1 MFINAKG
8 ERAINQSF
16 GAIDEGSCGFDY
28 GFFQNG
34 KMRVNLDSTQSDI
47 DIDDERYDYQRA
59 TWGIIDT
66 KGNILE
72 IEKP

>member
-1 MFINAKG
+1 MFINTKG
-8 ERAINQSF
+8 ERAISRSF
-16 GAIDEGSCGFDY
+16 GAIDEGCCGFDY

-34 KMRVNLDSTQSDI
+34 KVRVNLDSTQSDI
-47 DIDDERYDYQRA
+47 DIDDARYDYQKA